1 MSIGSSNLWLKKLAA
16 SLISVLVALLAAEFL
31 IRMAGAAPEVSVIR
45 KGRFQLSRNP
55 KIGYEPVPSLDYRG
69 ENLSFYDY
77 LGKSNRL
84 GYRDLDHAVEKPPGV
99 YRIVV
104 LGDSIGAGLR
114 VERREDL
121 FAPVLEQLL
130 RSRGV
135 NAEVINFSVSGYNT
149 QQEVETLKDRGLR
162 YRPDLVL
169 LAYSLNDRE
178 RMDGDILKTLLEAER
193 GKGTSAARVNP
204 YLVRSA
210 VYRFFKYRVLAPPPA
225 QAEAASDR
233 QLAALSGDT
242 VAGSFAELARVSRE
256 NHFEVLV
263 AVFPRLVRD
272 FRRYRFGDQHQFVA
286 DLSERNSFRRID
298 LLDTFARCREASDEP
313 IAADNLHPTAYG
325 HRCAAEAMA
334 AAISREIQPPG
345 APRR

>member
-1 MSIGSSNLWLKKLAA
+1 MRPIMPTRSSTLWLKKLAVSLA
-16 SLISVLVALLAAEFL
+16 SLLVSLLAAEL
-31 IRMAGAAPEVSVIR
+31 VIRLAGAAPEVSVIR

-69 ENLSFYDY
+69 EELSFYDY
-77 LGKSNRL
+77 LGKSNNL
-84 GYRDLDHAVEKPPGV
+84 GYRDVDHTVEKPPGV

-114 VERREDL
+114 VDRYEDV
-121 FAPVLEQLL
+121 FPSVLEKLL
-130 RSRGV
+130 RERGV

-193 GKGTSAARVNP
+193 SHGTSAARVNP

-210 VYRFFKYRVLAPPPA
+210 LYRFCKYRVLAPPPA
-225 QAEAASDR
+225 RAEAASDR

-242 VAGSFAELARVSRE
+242 VAASFAELARVSRE
-256 NHFEVLV
+256 NRFEVLV

-272 FRRYRFGDQHQFVA
+272 FQRYRFGDQHRFVA
-286 DLSERNSFRRID
+286 ELTERHGFHRLD
-298 LLDTFARCREASDEP
+298 LLDPFACCREAADEP
-313 IAADNLHPTAYG
+313 IAADNLHPSAYG

-334 AAISREIQPPG
+334 EAIQREVRP
-345 APRR
+345 